1 MRFFVYRFTN
11 YFREY
16 CYYPTLEQLSVRK
29 LTPHATRHTFI
40 SMEHRAGADKLSV
53 KQRIVGHASGDVPD
67 KIYTHVEL
75 EELRKAVEKLA

>member
-1 MRFFVYRFTN
+1 MLFFVYRFTN

-53 KQRIVGHASGDVPD
+53 KRIVGHASGDVTD
-67 KIYTHVEL
+67 KISTHVDL
-75 EELRKAVEKLA
+75 KKLRKAVEKLA